1 MPVLRL
7 AASFDLLSHF
17 VSVRADGADGLVERC
32 MAERSFKLAE
42 LLLDTHT
49 VAHPSV
55 TRAALLL
62 AQRERQAEGFQVGSR
77 DPRV

>member
-17 VSVRADGADGLVERC
+17 VSVRADGLVERC

>member
-7 AASFDLLSHF
+7 AASFDLLGHF
-17 VSVRADGADGLVERC
+17 EVRADGLVERC